1 MRFRKQSSI
10 SKIVGYGSLGL
21 LGMLALAILLPIT
34 PQPADAIDLTDGQ
47 SLAEHSTTTSVHIQ
61 SAISLALQDRIDLD
75 IVPKSHGAFNS
86 TTAEVAVATN
96 NSTGYGIYLGTTNGS
111 SALKFLGSNTSAEIA
126 PVTGT
131 VTAETFEQNTWG
143 YCLNAASS
151 AACST
156 YQAVPAETTQVE
168 NIPTHNVLTDKDTFN
183 LSFAAKVDTSLP
195 AGEYTNNLVVSVVA
209 NPREPYY
216 LNELTYMQDM
226 QTHICEHT
234 PIGNTKQLI
243 DLRDSKKYWVTKLAD
258 GNCWMT
264 QNLDFDLKQNDV
276 LTPADTD
283 VRSDWTVPT
292 TTESGIP
299 ESTTDYNPLR
309 SFDMGAFVIAT
320 YIDVGKGCWA
330 LIDGTYKSRSMK
342 PGDTLDLCINW
353 QNVSAG
359 WTPATTI
366 VEYSGKAQYPYT
378 GALSVDYDAK
388 TYDAHY
394 LVGNFY
400 VPNTA
405 TAGSATALGA
415 PVPSSICPKGWS
427 LPEMTSDSEPTR
439 SYANLLAKYGMTNKT
454 SGTGTVPGITEGIS
468 YRAEKLPLYFGHFG
482 RINLGLG
489 QYQDVGSTGSYLIG
503 YRAANSLFAYS
514 FLYNLALNP
523 TNSLGGDYAISVRCV
538 AR

>member
-1 MRFRKQSSI
+1 MQ
-10 SKIVGYGSLGL
+10 SKITNFKIMRQKVALNLVARTSLVLFMIVLGL
-21 LGMLALAILLPIT
+21 LILPVA
-34 PQPADAIDLTDGQ
+34 PRAADAVELTDGQ
-47 SLAEHSTTTSVHIQ
+47 SVAEHSTTTSVNVQ
-61 SAISLALQDRIDLD
+61 SAISLALQDRVDLD
-75 IVPKSHGAFNS
+75 IIPKSHGAFNS
-86 TTAEVAVATN
+86 TSTKVAVATN

-111 SALKFLGSNTSAEIA
+111 SALKFLGNNTAAEIA

-168 NIPTHNVLTDKDTFN
+168 NVPTHNVLTDKDTFN

-216 LNELTYMQDM
+216 LSELTYMQDM

-234 PIGNTKQLI
+234 PIGDTKQLI
-243 DLRDSKKYWVTKLAD
+243 DLRDSKKYWVAKLAD

-292 TTESGIP
+292 TTETEIP
-299 ESTTDYNPLR
+299 EEPSTSDALQ
-309 SFDMGAFVIAT
+309 SFDVGEFVIAT
-320 YIDVGKGCWA
+320 YLDVGKNCWA
-330 LIDGTYKSRSMK
+330 LIDGAYKSILLKTGS
-342 PGDTLDLCINW
+342 TLDLCTNW

-388 TYDAHY
+388 IYDAHY

-400 VPNTA
+400 RPNTA
-405 TAGSATALGA
+405 AAGSATALGA
-415 PVPSSICPKGWS
+415 PATRSICPKGWS

-439 SYANLLAKYGMTNKT
+439 SYTNLLTKYGITDKT
-454 SGTGTVPGITEGIS
+454 SGTGTVPGVTEGIS
-468 YRAEKLPLYFGHFG
+468 YRAEKQPLYFGHFG
-482 RINLGLG
+482 RMNLGSAQL
-489 QYQDVGSTGSYLIG
+489 QELGSTGSYNVG
-503 YRAANSLFAYS
+503 YRY
-514 FLYNLALNP
+514 
-523 TNSLGGDYAISVRCV
+523 GDG
-538 AR
+538 